1 MDQNQRNQHEE
12 GLEIP
17 FEQIS
22 PDTLRNMLQ
31 EFVTREWSDLG
42 DSGCT
47 LDDKIAQV
55 LQQLQEHSAKVVYD
69 ITTET
74 CNIVAA
80 QQLLASGNRAD
91 E

>member
-12 GLEIP
+12 GIEIP
-17 FEQIS
+17 FERIS

-31 EFVTREWSDLG
+31 EFVTREWADLG
-42 DSGCT
+42 DSGYT

-55 LQQLQEHSAKVVYD
+55 LRQLQEHSAKVVYD
-69 ITTET
+69 ATTET
-74 CNIVAA
+74 WNIVAA
-80 QQLLASGNRAD
+80 QQLPASGNSAD